1 MKYSLLL
8 PTFLILA
15 WVLHHN
21 IRKNSDQMKQSVA
34 DYLARE
40 SEANMSRRKDISN
53 LPYITV
59 PLDTLPFD
67 ITLNDKKKQLQ
78 IEEYIKEIKN
88 LSDKKMLNLMGI
100 SNTELKASYGPA
112 NLEVLS
118 LYDQTYA
125 RYIRTL
131 QLFADCIYEEYPK
144 EAVSVLEYCISIGTD
159 ISATYD
165 LLGRHYLKSNNLS
178 QFEMLYEHIP
188 DKESLSGKNIISKL
202 DRLRESIVPSNPPQE

>member
-8 PTFLILA
+8 PTFLIFA

-21 IRKNSDQMKQSVA
+21 IKKNSGHVEQSIT
-34 DYLARE
+34 DYLAKE
-40 SEANMSRRKDISN
+40 SEANTSRRRDISG

-67 ITLNDKKKQLQ
+67 ITLKDEKKQLQ
-78 IEEYIKEIKN
+78 IAEYIKEIKN
-88 LSDKKMLNLMGI
+88 LSNKKMLNLIGI

-125 RYIRTL
+125 KYIRTL
-131 QLFADCIYEEYPK
+131 QLFADCIYEEYPEK
-144 EAVSVLEYCISIGTD
+144 AVSVLEYCISIGTD

-165 LLGRHYLKSNNLS
+165 LLGRHYLKHNNIS
-178 QFEMLYEHIP
+178 QFETLYEHIP
-188 DKESLSGKNIISKL
+188 DKESLSGKNTISKL
-202 DRLRESIVPSNPPQE
+202 DSLRESI

>member
-1 MKYSLLL
+1 MKHPLLL
-8 PTFLILA
+8 PTLLILA

-21 IRKNSDQMKQSVA
+21 VKKDSGDFQQSIE

-67 ITLNDKKKQLQ
+67 ITLNDEKKQLQ
-78 IEEYIKEIKN
+78 IAEYIKEIKN
-88 LSDKKMLNLMGI
+88 LADKKMLNLMGI

-125 RYIRTL
+125 KYIRTL
-131 QLFADCIYEEYPK
+131 QLFADCIYEEYPEK
-144 EAVSVLEYCISIGTD
+144 AVLVLEYCISIGTD
-159 ISATYD
+159 ISSTYA
-165 LLGRHYLKSNNLS
+165 LLGRHYLQNGSPEK
-178 QFEMLYEHIP
+178 FEALYEHIP
-188 DKESLSGKNIISKL
+188 DKENLSGKKITAKL
-202 DRLRESIVPSNPPQE
+202 DQLREAAE